1 MAQEE
6 EAAQPLFAVLRGIAD
21 VIARLLTGATTP
33 LTNFTK
39 GMGKFALDTCKD
51 VLKGTAHAS
60 VQAIKGAKNR
70 SIGHGDYGLIK
81 EGKFDRHMAH
91 EKFDMVDIKLNK
103 TLDNKQ
109 KHELNKRL
117 RKCGIRATLSGDNV
131 LRCSEQHKSIVER
144 YVKAIESPAPKKENV
159 VQKKVHTQQLKNSD
173 NQQPQPDKDEKVKHK
188 GKGKESPAAKK
199 KVKHKGKSKD
209 EKVKHKGK
217 SKEAATLKKKGKHR
231 APKHRTNFATC
242 AAAGTA
248 LHAKPKTA
256 APKAKV
262 KVKPPAAKLPLLK
275 R

>member
-1 MAQEE
+1 MAHEE
-6 EAAQPLFAVLRGIAD
+6 EAAQPFFAVLRGIAD

-144 YVKAIESPAPKKENV
+144 YVKAIESPAAKKESV
-159 VQKKVHTQQLKNSD
+159 DQKKVHTQQLKNSD
-173 NQQPQPDKDEKVKHK
+173 NQQPQPDKDEKVKQ
-188 GKGKESPAAKK
+188 KGKESPAAKK
-199 KVKHKGKSKD
+199 KVKHKGK
-209 EKVKHKGK
+209 GK
-217 SKEAATLKKKGKHR
+217 QSAALKKKGKHR

>member
-1 MAQEE
+1 MAHEE

-21 VIARLLTGATTP
+21 VVARLLTGATTP
-33 LTNFTK
+33 LTNFAK
-39 GMGKFALDTCKD
+39 GMGKFAWDSCKQ
-51 VLKGTAHAS
+51 VLKGIPQVAEK
-60 VQAIKGAKNR
+60 AIKAGQNR

-81 EGKFDRHMAH
+81 AGKFDRHMAND
-91 EKFDMVDIKLNK
+91 KFDMVDIKLNK
-103 TLDNKQ
+103 TLDHKQ

-131 LRCSEQHKSIVER
+131 LRCSEQHRSIVER
-144 YVKAIESPAPKKENV
+144 YVKAIESPAAKKENV

-188 GKGKESPAAKK
+188 GKESPAAKK
-199 KVKHKGKSKD
+199 
-209 EKVKHKGK
+209 KVKHKGK

-231 APKHRTNFATC
+231 APKHRRNFATC

>member
-39 GMGKFALDTCKD
+39 GMGKFAWDSCKQA
-51 VLKGTAHAS
+51 LKAIPQAADK
-60 VQAIKGAKNR
+60 AIKAGQNR

-81 EGKFDRHMAH
+81 AGKFDRHMAND
-91 EKFDMVDIKLNK
+91 KFDMVDIQLNK
-103 TLDNKQ
+103 KLD
-109 KHELNKRL
+109 KHQMKDLNKRL

-131 LRCSEQHKSIVER
+131 LRCSEQHRSIVER
-144 YVKAIESPAPKKENV
+144 YVKAIESPAAKKENV
-159 VQKKVHTQQLKNSD
+159 VQEKVHTQQLKNSD
-173 NQQPQPDKDEKVKHK
+173 NQQPQPDKDEKVKQ
-188 GKGKESPAAKK
+188 KGKESPAAKK

-217 SKEAATLKKKGKHR
+217 GKQSAALKKKGKHR

>member
-6 EAAQPLFAVLRGIAD
+6 EAAQPLFAVFKGIAD
-21 VIARLLTGATTP
+21 VISRLLTNVSTP
-33 LTNFTK
+33 LANLTK
-39 GMGKFALDTCKD
+39 GMGKFAWDSCKQA
-51 VLKGTAHAS
+51 LKGIPQVAEK
-60 VQAIKGAKNR
+60 AIKAGQNR

-81 EGKFDRHMAH
+81 AGKFDRHIAND
-91 EKFDMVDIKLNK
+91 KFDMVDIQLNK
-103 TLDNKQ
+103 KLD
-109 KHELNKRL
+109 KHQMKDLNKRL

-131 LRCSEQHKSIVER
+131 LRCSEQHRSIVER
-144 YVKAIESPAPKKENV
+144 YVKAIESPAAKKENV
-159 VQKKVHTQQLKNSD
+159 VQEKVHTQQLKNSD
-173 NQQPQPDKDEKVKHK
+173 NQQPQPDKDEKVKQ
-188 GKGKESPAAKK
+188 
-199 KVKHKGKSKD
+199 KGKSKD

-217 SKEAATLKKKGKHR
+217 GKQSAALKKKGKHR

>member
-1 MAQEE
+1 MAQE
-6 EAAQPLFAVLRGIAD
+6 EAAQPFFAVLRGIAD

-60 VQAIKGAKNR
+60 VQAIKGAQNR

-131 LRCSEQHKSIVER
+131 LRCSEQHRSIVER
-144 YVKAIESPAPKKENV
+144 YVKAIESPAARKQSV
-159 VQKKVHTQQLKNSD
+159 DQKKVHTQQLKNTD
-173 NQQPQPDKDEKVKHK
+173 NQQPQPDKDEKVKQ
-188 GKGKESPAAKK
+188 KGKESPAAKK
-199 KVKHKGKSKD
+199 KVKHKGK
-209 EKVKHKGK
+209 GK
-217 SKEAATLKKKGKHR
+217 QSAALKKKGKHR

>member
-1 MAQEE
+1 MAHEE

-33 LTNFTK
+33 LTNFAK
-39 GMGKFALDTCKD
+39 GMGKFAWDSCKQ
-51 VLKGTAHAS
+51 VLKGIPQVAGK
-60 VQAIKGAKNR
+60 AIKAGQNR

-81 EGKFDRHMAH
+81 AGKFDRHMANN
-91 EKFDMVDIKLNK
+91 KFDMVDIQLNK
-103 TLDNKQ
+103 KLD
-109 KHELNKRL
+109 KHQMKDLNKRL
-117 RKCGIRATLSGDNV
+117 RKCGIRATLAGDHV

-188 GKGKESPAAKK
+188 GK
-199 KVKHKGKSKD
+199 SKD

-217 SKEAATLKKKGKHR
+217 GKEAATLKKKGKHR